1 MAQNLMSGFPSC
13 SPFRWRGSALLSIS
27 LSALV
32 VACASIKG
40 SDAPGSARDG
50 GGPPGASGGAPGSSL
65 DPGSGGRVVVVL
77 PDGGGPD
84 EKFIGDTN
92 QDATCG
98 FDSFALQRAPVD
110 LFVVL
115 DRSASMQDD
124 SKGDDANPDAGRP
137 SKWDQL
143 IPALAEVIG
152 KADPSISWG
161 LKTFPESPESTDGS
175 NTECHDDTVTEKIDV
190 TIAPMNRDQTS
201 AAVKAVSPDGDGTP
215 TGAAIQVAVTYLQGL
230 KTKDPKYIL
239 LATDGEP
246 SCSGTAG
253 HLDKDSS
260 DAKEDAVAAV
270 SAAAEAGVHT
280 FVIGVA
286 TKSSATS
293 TLNRLAT
300 AGLEPRAD
308 SAPDAAKFYLAST
321 QGELVETLRS
331 IVAPIASTC
340 IFTLTRPP
348 PDPANIA
355 VEVGDVKAP
364 ADASHA
370 DGWDYTDASHTQV
383 QVFGSWCD
391 RVKGGANMVQV
402 VYGCPGFVIP

>member
-1 MAQNLMSGFPSC
+1 MAEITLSSAAG
-13 SPFRWRGSALLSIS
+13 RWRRS
-27 LSALV
+27 LIWVAAATLV
-32 VACASIKG
+32 VGCASVKRG
-40 SDAPGSARDG
+40 DAPGSNG
-50 GGPPGASGGAPGSSL
+50 SPGASGGAPGSST
-65 DPGSGGRVVVVL
+65 DPGSGGRIVVVL
-77 PDGGGPD
+77 PDGGGAD

-115 DRSASMQDD
+115 DRSASMRDD

-137 SKWDQL
+137 SKWEQL

-152 KADPSISWG
+152 KSDPSISWG
-161 LKTFPESPESTDGS
+161 LKTFPESPESADGS
-175 NTECHDDTVTEKIDV
+175 NTECHDDTVTDRIDV
-190 TIAPMNRDQTS
+190 AIAPMNGAQT
-201 AAVKAVSPDGDGTP
+201 AATVTAVSPDGDGTP
-215 TGAAIQVAVTYLQGL
+215 TGAAIQVALGYLQGL
-230 KTKDPKYIL
+230 KTKDQKYIL

-253 HLDKDSS
+253 DLDKDSS

-270 SAAAEAGVHT
+270 TAAAGAGVHT

-300 AGLEPRAD
+300 SGLEPRTD
-308 SAPDAAKFYLAST
+308 TSPDAAKFYLAST
-321 QGELVETLRS
+321 QGELVEALRS

-340 IFTLTRPP
+340 VFTLTRPP
-348 PDPANIA
+348 PDPTNIA
-355 VEVGDVKAP
+355 VEVGGAKAP
-364 ADASHA
+364 ADPAHA
-370 DGWDYTDASHTQV
+370 DGWDYTDANLAQV
-383 QVFGSWCD
+383 QVYGSWCD
-391 RVKGGANMVQV
+391 RVKSGANTVQV
-402 VYGCPGFVIP
+402 VYGCPGFIIP